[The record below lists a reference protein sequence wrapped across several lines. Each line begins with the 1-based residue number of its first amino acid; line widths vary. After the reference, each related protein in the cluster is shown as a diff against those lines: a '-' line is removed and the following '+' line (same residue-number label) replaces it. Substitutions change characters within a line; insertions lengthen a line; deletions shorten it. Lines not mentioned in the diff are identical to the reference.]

1 MAKKDAK
8 KQTDDQI
15 AKKEKA
21 AKKRARQRQAK
32 AKANKVIDKMQDVL
46 SGIGAEKK
54 AAIEAKLREII

>member
-15 AKKEKA
+15 AKKVAA
-21 AKKRARQRQAK
+21 AKKRARQRRAK
-32 AKANKVIDKMQDVL
+32 AKAGNVIDKMQDVL

>member
-32 AKANKVIDKMQDVL
+32 AKAGNVIDKMQDVL